1 MNHMRVFGLS
11 SLLCAAVLLC
21 GACGKSAPPVANGD
35 GGANTATASP
45 GGASVPVNAG
55 GASALDT
62 SKLDAEIAQLE
73 QQAEKNPDD
82 DTALVA
88 LAEAYVRRGQAQHE
102 ARRLPEALHDYQ
114 SALKYSPDHEEANLR
129 VAQISQE
136 IGEEPRAEDGKPVAV
151 PAKPGANENN

>member
-1 MNHMRVFGLS
+1 MRVFGLS

-21 GACGKSAPPVANGD
+21 GACGKSAPPVANGN

-45 GGASVPVNAG
+45 GNASASGNAG
-55 GASALDT
+55 GGGGALDT
-62 SKLDAEIAQLE
+62 SKLDAEITRLE

-88 LAEAYVRRGQAQHE
+88 LAEAYVRRGHAQHE

-151 PAKPGANENN
+151 PAKPGANENK

>member
-1 MNHMRVFGLS
+1 MRVIVLS
-11 SLLCAAVLLC
+11 SLLCAAVVLLC
-21 GACGKSAPPVANGD
+21 GACGRSAPPVANGN

-45 GGASVPVNAG
+45 GGAGAPVNAG
-55 GASALDT
+55 GSAMDT

-88 LAEAYVRRGQAQHE
+88 LAEAYVRRGHAQHE

-151 PAKPGANENN
+151 PAKPGANENK

>member
-1 MNHMRVFGLS
+1 MRVFGLS

-21 GACGKSAPPVANGD
+21 GACGGSAPPVANGN

-45 GGASVPVNAG
+45 GGASAPGNAG
-55 GASALDT
+55 GGGGALDT
-62 SKLDAEIAQLE
+62 SKLDAEIARLE

-88 LAEAYVRRGQAQHE
+88 LAEAYVRRGHAQHE
-102 ARRLPEALHDYQ
+102 ARRLPEALNDYQ